1 MATDD
6 EIAKRSRAQVDA
18 ERRQPID
25 VQWGDPGPY
34 RLPRCSAFQG
44 AMILDQY
51 TLEIQL
57 ETEKGQRVLI
67 PVDTATLE
75 AFSTLLAQII
85 KTYMGPPTTVT

>member
-6 EIAKRSRAQVDA
+6 ESDKRLQAQVDA
-18 ERRQPID
+18 ERRQAID

-34 RLPRCSAFQG
+34 RLPRCSGFQG
-44 AMILDQY
+44 AMIVED

-67 PVDTATLE
+67 PVDTQ
-75 AFSTLLAQII
+75 LLRHSL
-85 KTYMGPPTTVT
+85 PS